1 MKKIML
7 NLGEP
12 AYPLPEFV
20 RKELCRFLSEAHRFP
35 SNYHE
40 LEREIAREYKVGKEN
55 VAITNGAHEAID
67 LVARVFG
74 ARTLVFTPAYIE
86 YTWAPKRNNQ
96 EVKTVNAMK
105 EKNFEVEPASKE
117 AKNSTLI
124 FLANPNN
131 PFGYTE
137 KKTVKAM
144 LKNCNGIVAV
154 DETYQWFKGESL
166 APLVKKYNN
175 LLIIGSFSKS
185 LSLAGMRVGYII
197 AGRKLLKK
205 MEKKLVMFR
214 VSSLAVKAA
223 IECLKHKRHFKK
235 NVERTVKERKKFEAW
250 LEKRAF
256 NVYRTEN
263 NNALVK
269 FRTKKE
275 ATQFTKH
282 LEKNG
287 IVVLQGNGISTIGLN
302 DSFVRITIGNRKE
315 MKAVRA
321 AILSFQ
327 RKPSKTR

>member
-1 MKKIML
+1 MKKLKL

-12 AYPLPEFV
+12 AYPLPGFV
-20 RKELCRFLSEAHRFP
+20 RKELCGFLGDAHRFP
-35 SNYHE
+35 SNYSE
-40 LEREIAREYKVGKEN
+40 LEKEIAKEYRVGREN
-55 VAITNGAHEAID
+55 IAITNGAHEAIE
-67 LVARVFG
+67 LAARIFG
-74 ARTLVFTPAYIE
+74 SKTLVFTPAYIE
-86 YTWAPKRNNQ
+86 YVWAPERNNQ

-105 EKNFEVEPASKE
+105 GKRFIVEPENEEVK
-117 AKNSTLI
+117 KSTLV
-124 FLANPNN
+124 FLANPSN

-137 KKTVKAM
+137 KKTIEAM

-154 DETYQWFKGESL
+154 DETYQWFKGKSL

-175 LLIIGSFSKS
+175 LLILGSFSKS

-197 AGRKLLKK
+197 AGKKLLNK

-223 IECLKHKRHFKK
+223 TECLKHKEHFKK
-235 NVERTVKERKKFEAW
+235 NVEKTIRERKKFENW

-269 FRTKKE
+269 FKTKKE

-287 IVVLQGNGISTIGLN
+287 IMVLQGNGISTVGLN
-302 DSFVRITIGNRKE
+302 DSFVRITIGNREE

-321 AILSFQ
+321 AVLSFQ
-327 RKPSKTR
+327 RKLPRIR